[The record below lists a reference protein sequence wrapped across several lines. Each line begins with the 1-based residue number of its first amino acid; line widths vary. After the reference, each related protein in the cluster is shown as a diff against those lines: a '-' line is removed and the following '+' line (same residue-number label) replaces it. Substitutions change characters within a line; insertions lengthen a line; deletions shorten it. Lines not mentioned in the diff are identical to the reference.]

1 MRQSRAGVIDPPLRP
16 IKDFAGAGT
25 AHLAGGTALRAVWNV
40 LSGLSVSEWLGLG
53 SAFVAVFSFLL
64 SRKTVRRQEI
74 MQFEAFRAAHDAH
87 LIAWADRAIQA
98 ISDAQQYCRDLKN
111 GILAADEAQ
120 RSASGLRTRLTAI
133 LDQGRLFF
141 PNQPESDA
149 EEGERP
155 SEAAYIGAE
164 QPAID
169 ALYQIYRVIAD
180 LGRASTLSPAQAVT
194 EVVKHRRRFV
204 SEVFVSIDP
213 RRRQAALSELS
224 SKSAAKRTR

>member
-1 MRQSRAGVIDPPLRP
+1 MSGVWGYF
-16 IKDFAGAGT
+16 K
-25 AHLAGGTALRAVWNV
+25 
-40 LSGLSVSEWLGLG
+40 GLSVSEWLALA
-53 SAFVAVFSFLL
+53 SAFVAVVSFLL
-64 SRKTVRRQEI
+64 SRKAVRRQEI

-87 LIAWADRAIQA
+87 LIAWADRAIDA

-141 PNQPESDA
+141 PNQPESDV
-149 EEGERP
+149 EEDERAG
-155 SEAAYIGAE
+155 EAAYRGAE

-213 RRRQAALSELS
+213 RRRQAALSELD
-224 SKSAAKRTR
+224 SKRAARARGR